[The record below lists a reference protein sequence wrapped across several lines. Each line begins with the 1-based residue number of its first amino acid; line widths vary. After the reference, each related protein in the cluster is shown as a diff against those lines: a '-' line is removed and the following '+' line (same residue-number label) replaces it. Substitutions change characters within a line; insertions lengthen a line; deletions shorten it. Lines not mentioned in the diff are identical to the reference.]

1 MTVAARECY
10 RIISRVLEIVAVQ
23 LVLFW
28 GFPMKKLLA
37 LAAAAAVASF
47 AALPA
52 SAGLVSVT
60 VQHVPAGTTPV
71 ANPIAVSTTGTVFEN
86 VIGSELNGAP
96 PERRSPWEGTPE
108 ENTTGVYTSVQ
119 GGSTATYSTLSTTV
133 LTLIWGSPDNGN
145 RITFS
150 DGTFVDGT
158 TIVAALA
165 GLIPPGQAGFGA
177 VLVTIVLDSAV
188 TGFTMRSNLD
198 AFEFANVEVPLPGAA
213 LLLLS
218 GVAGLGFASRRKK
231 AL

>member
-1 MTVAARECY
+1 
-10 RIISRVLEIVAVQ
+10 
-23 LVLFW
+23 
-28 GFPMKKLLA
+28 MKKLLA

-60 VQHVPAGTTPV
+60 VEHVPAGTTPV

-86 VIGSELNGAP
+86 VVGSELNGIP
-96 PERRSPWEGTPE
+96 PERRSPWEGTPDE
-108 ENTTGVYTSVQ
+108 ATGVYSSVQ
-119 GGSTATYSTLSTTV
+119 GGATATYSTLSTQT
-133 LTLIWGSPDNGN
+133 LSLIWGSPDNGN

-150 DGTFVDGT
+150 DGTIVDGT
-158 TIVAALA
+158 AIVAALA

-188 TGFTMRSNLD
+188 TGFTLRSNLD
-198 AFEFANVEVPLPGAA
+198 AFEFANIEVPLPGAA

>member
-1 MTVAARECY
+1 
-10 RIISRVLEIVAVQ
+10 
-23 LVLFW
+23 
-28 GFPMKKLLA
+28 MKKLLA

-52 SAGLVSVT
+52 SAGVVSVT
-60 VQHVPAGTTPV
+60 VENVPAGTVPV

-86 VIGSELNGAP
+86 VIGSELDGAP

-119 GGSTATYSTLSTTV
+119 AGSSATYSTLSTTV

-145 RITFS
+145 KITFS
-150 DGTFVDGT
+150 DGTVVRGLTD
-158 TIVAALA
+158 IIPQLA
-165 GLIPPGQAGFGA
+165 GLVPPGQAGFGA
-177 VLVTIVLDSAV
+177 VLVTIILDSAV
-188 TGFTMRSNLD
+188 TGFTMSTVQD
-198 AFEFANVEVPLPGAA
+198 AFEYANVTVPLPGAA

-218 GVAGLGFASRRKK
+218 GVAGLGFASGRKK